1 MTARRMKLI
10 GNENSACTRSVLMVL
25 KEKNTPVE
33 FVSIDLG
40 TGAHKSDEHL
50 SLNPFGKVPVLI
62 HGDLTLYESQAINRY
77 LEAILPGI
85 SLIPQGRQ
93 DIARMDQ
100 WLSVDSSYFTPQAYT
115 LVWQKLFLPM
125 YGGQTDQAVVKEA
138 EEKLNA
144 IYAAMD
150 RAIGEEGRFLVGD
163 SLSLADLAFVQ
174 YTDYILK
181 AQSESIV
188 FNYENV
194 RRWWYG
200 LTQRES
206 YKDPLS
212 VIL

>member
-1 MTARRMKLI
+1 MINTTMKLI

-25 KEKNTPVE
+25 KEKNIPIE
-33 FVSIDLG
+33 FISIDLS

-50 SLNPFGKVPVLI
+50 GLNPFGKVPVLV

-77 LEAILPGI
+77 LAAILPGTP
-85 SLIPQGRQ
+85 LVPEAQE

-100 WLSVDSSYFTPQAYT
+100 WLSVDSSYFTPQAFAV
-115 LVWQKLFLPM
+115 VWQKIFLPM
-125 YGGQTDQAVVKEA
+125 YGGETDLAVVKEA
-138 EEKLNA
+138 EEKLDA
-144 IYAAMD
+144 IYAAID
-150 RAIGEEGRFLVGD
+150 RAIGEEGTFLVGH

-188 FNYENV
+188 FKYENV
-194 RRWWYG
+194 RRWWYN
-200 LTQRES
+200 LTQRDS